1 MKKVILSLMVLLGV
15 FSFSQTKQT
24 KIKEL
29 ISLNGSFPVSKEV
42 EKQLILGYKKK
53 YSNVPESAWPPI
65 EKKVN
70 VDDLIDKVA
79 DIYGSR
85 FNEKEI
91 DQLLIFY
98 KSDLGKKVIQNS
110 PYLISE
116 IQTASSDWGMN
127 VTKMIN
133 NDLEKM
139 GYLQSP
145 PPTKSEGPP
154 PPMK

>member
-1 MKKVILSLMVLLGV
+1 MKKVILFSMILFGV
-15 FSFSQTKQT
+15 FSYSQTKQD

-29 ISLNGSFPVSKEV
+29 ISLNGSLPLSKEV
-42 EKQLILGYKKK
+42 EKQLILRYKKK
-53 YSNVPESAWPPI
+53 YSNVPESAWSSV

-70 VDDLIDKVA
+70 VDDLINKVVN
-79 DIYGSR
+79 IYGSR
-85 FNEKEI
+85 FNENEI
-91 DQLLIFY
+91 DQLLVFY

-110 PYLISE
+110 SYLINE

-127 VTKMIN
+127 VTKTIN

>member
-1 MKKVILSLMVLLGV
+1 MKKVILFSMILFGV
-15 FSFSQTKQT
+15 FSYSQTKQD

-29 ISLNGSFPVSKEV
+29 ISLNGSLPLSKEV
-42 EKQLILGYKKK
+42 EKQLILRYKKK
-53 YSNVPESAWPPI
+53 YSNVPESAWSSI

-70 VDDLIDKVA
+70 VDDLINKVVN
-79 DIYGSR
+79 IYGSR
-85 FNEKEI
+85 FNENEI
-91 DQLLIFY
+91 DQLLVFY

-110 PYLISE
+110 SYLINE

-127 VTKMIN
+127 VTKTIN